1 MPDAGDQQRPAV
13 CGGVGCGWTRAFGAA
28 LAAEGAR
35 GTGKADQAGV
45 VGALRASRA
54 AARAAGQ
61 RLPGVLGRFRLW
73 RELGGGLREI
83 GGARGRQRRE
93 RVSLG
98 KAHSEAVRGIER
110 KEGAAYRSGL
120 EGSEDV
126 GGGEDGRAAH
136 CITIILL
143 SIGTRSRAG
152 CGRSGWSRCGRSTES
167 RLTRR

>member
-1 MPDAGDQQRPAV
+1 MREINNDR
-13 CGGVGCGWTRAFGAA
+13 RF
-28 LAAEGAR
+28 
-35 GTGKADQAGV
+35 
-45 VGALRASRA
+45 VGAWVVDGRGRSGRRWRRKALGALERRTRREWSALYGRQE
-54 AARAAGQ
+54 RQ
-61 RLPGVLGRFRLW
+61 REQLAKDCRGVLGRFRLW